1 MNSTIKTYYQ
11 ELINLNNKIISITK
25 LVDKTN
31 GFKLSDIS
39 HEMMLQRVASELRV
53 ESLEK
58 RLKTIEN
65 EKQD

>member
-1 MNSTIKTYYQ
+1 MNSTIKTYYK
-11 ELINLNNKIISITK
+11 ELINLNKKIVSITK

-65 EKQD
+65 EKQN

>member
-39 HEMMLQRVASELRV
+39 HEMMLQRVSSELRV